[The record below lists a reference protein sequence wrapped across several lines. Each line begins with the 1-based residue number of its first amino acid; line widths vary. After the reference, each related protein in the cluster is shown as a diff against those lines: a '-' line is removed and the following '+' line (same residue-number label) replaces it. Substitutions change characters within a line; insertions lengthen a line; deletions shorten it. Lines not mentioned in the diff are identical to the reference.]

1 MNRPTIRL
9 FPSTS
14 NPSLGLSFASR
25 SLPFGSTGLCC
36 RPIRMITCRGLN
48 MAKHLIVELEA
59 VLLEKGKSSKDLVRA
74 TGHTTVNVSRIRQAK
89 MRGIRMDTLM
99 EICLELDCQP
109 GDILKIVTDEEF
121 DRLVEERR
129 KTGEAR
135 VKAGLRRTAPERVYE
150 IDLDLGGE

>member
-1 MNRPTIRL
+1 
-9 FPSTS
+9 
-14 NPSLGLSFASR
+14 
-25 SLPFGSTGLCC
+25 
-36 RPIRMITCRGLN
+36 

-109 GDILKIVTDEEF
+109 GDILKIVTD